1 MINTIIF
8 DFGGVLVDWNPRYL
22 FRDYFQDDEKMEWF
36 LGNICTDDWNIEQDR
51 GRLIAEAT
59 QNLVEEFPEYK
70 KEIEMYYGQWDTM
83 LKSEIPESI
92 EILYEL
98 EKKYPLYGLTNWS
111 AETFPKALKRFEF
124 FQVFKGILVSGEE
137 KLIKP
142 DGKIFE
148 LMMKKFSLKP
158 ENSLFIDDN
167 LKNVEASRNFGIQTI
182 HFQNPEQ
189 LRQELNELNIL

>member
-36 LGNICTDDWNIEQDR
+36 LGNICTDDWNIEQDC
-51 GRLIAEAT
+51 GRLISDAI
-59 QNLVEEFPEYK
+59 QSLVEDFPEHK
-70 KEIEMYYGQWDTM
+70 KEIEMYYGEWETM
-83 LKSEIPESI
+83 LKSEIPGSI

-98 EKKYPLYGLTNWS
+98 EKKFPLYGLTNWS

-124 FQVFKGILVSGEE
+124 FQVFKGILVSGED

-142 DGKIFE
+142 DVKIFE
-148 LMMKKFSLKP
+148 LMMERFSLKP
-158 ENSLFIDDN
+158 ETSLFIDDN

-182 HFQNPEQ
+182 HFQSPEQ
-189 LRQELNELNIL
+189 LKRELESLHIL